1 MKIVLRVIA
10 VYFVIAFVGSLLEV
24 ARFATSVSPNALR
37 NLGLIGVLTLAGWA
51 LGILV
56 GPFAAIQLWRLKNS
70 GRLAGIF
77 LFAFVAVYGI
87 LDAAYYAQLP
97 MPLLVKICVNIIGCV
112 ILLLPAARRVCTDS
126 REFSPGLGYSS

>member
-51 LGILV
+51 LGY
-56 GPFAAIQLWRLKNS
+56 AY
-70 GRLAGIF
+70 
-77 LFAFVAVYGI
+77 FVV
-87 LDAAYYAQLP
+87 
-97 MPLLVKICVNIIGCV
+97 C
-112 ILLLPAARRVCTDS
+112 LLLLSPPSLAVIEADETPAA
-126 REFSPGLGYSS
+126 PGSAR